1 MSMLIRK
8 FLVGLLCTLCLL
20 GAGCAVTE
28 KKSAADKV
36 ELQVAAAA
44 SLTDVLQEFAA
55 AYEAEH
61 PQVKLVFNF
70 GSSGALQQAIENG
83 GQADVFFSAAAGQM
97 VRLEQAGLLLAGS
110 RRDLLENELVLIVP
124 RNDTSA
130 PADFAQL
137 ADKGVPQVALGEP
150 RSVPVGQYAEEV
162 LRNLD
167 LWEQVKDK
175 AVFGTDVRQV
185 LAWVESGNAG
195 CGIVY
200 ATDAAHSDKVQVAA
214 KAPAGSHKPIV
225 YPAAVLQ
232 ESRHKQEA
240 QAFLAYL
247 AQRQD
252 IFTRYGFDVK

>member
-1 MSMLIRK
+1 
-8 FLVGLLCTLCLL
+8 
-20 GAGCAVTE
+20 
-28 KKSAADKV
+28 V

-44 SLTDVLQEFAA
+44 SLTDVLQETAV

-61 PQVKLVFNF
+61 PQVKIVFNF

-97 VRLEQAGLLLAGS
+97 DRLEQAGLLLAGS

-124 RNDTSA
+124 RHDTSA

-162 LRNLD
+162 LRNLG

-200 ATDAAHSDKVQVAA
+200 ATDAAYSDKVQVAA
-214 KAPAGSHKPIV
+214 KAPAGSHKPII

-247 AQRQD
+247 AQRRD
-252 IFTRYGFDVK
+252 IFTRYGFGVK